1 MRALTRSTLLS
12 TAALLLA
19 AGAAQAAPEV
29 VKGPG
34 YLPECF
40 KPWTADTKF
49 FQWKKKEG
57 PYRIALVNGF
67 VGNDWRSQMI
77 QMAKAYV
84 EQPGIKEKVKEFK
97 VISTGTDAAAQLGA
111 MEDFITRPC

>member
-1 MRALTRSTLLS
+1 M
-12 TAALLLA
+12 
-19 AGAAQAAPEV
+19 

-67 VGNDWRSQMI
+67 VGNDWRIQMI
-77 QMAKAYV
+77 QWR
-84 EQPGIKEKVKEFK
+84 
-97 VISTGTDAAAQLGA
+97 
-111 MEDFITRPC
+111 RPTSSSPASRRR

>member
-19 AGAAQAAPEV
+19 AAAAQAAPEV

-40 KPWTADTKF
+40 KP
-49 FQWKKKEG
+49 
-57 PYRIALVNGF
+57 
-67 VGNDWRSQMI
+67 
-77 QMAKAYV
+77 
-84 EQPGIKEKVKEFK
+84 
-97 VISTGTDAAAQLGA
+97 
-111 MEDFITRPC
+111 